1 MISIIAAVAS
11 NNAIGK
17 NNDLLWH
24 IPHDLK
30 RFKKLTLGHCM
41 IMGKKTWHSIG
52 GKALKGRKNIVM
64 SHQAGLCDDAGCIQ
78 AASVED
84 ALAKCSGDGEI
95 FIAGG
100 ETVYRQFMD
109 LADRM
114 YLTRVHKEYDDADT
128 FFPDF
133 DTDHWEVIERE
144 EDFSSPDKDL
154 SWSYIT
160 YQRKR

>member
-1 MISIIAAVAS
+1 MISIIAALAS

-17 NNDLLWH
+17 ENDLLWH

-41 IMGKKTWHSIG
+41 IMGRKTWNSIG
-52 GKALKGRKNIVM
+52 EKPLKGRRNIVM
-64 SHQAGLCDDAGCIQ
+64 THHADLCDDAACIQ
-78 AASVED
+78 ASSAED
-84 ALAKCSGDGEI
+84 ALEKCSGEKEI

-100 ETVYRQFMD
+100 ESVYRQFMD

-114 YLTRVHKEYDDADT
+114 YLTHVHKEYDDADT
-128 FFPDF
+128 FFPGF
-133 DTDHWEVIERE
+133 DTDDWEVIDKE
-144 EDFSSPDKDL
+144 ENISSPDHDF

-160 YQRKR
+160 YQRKK